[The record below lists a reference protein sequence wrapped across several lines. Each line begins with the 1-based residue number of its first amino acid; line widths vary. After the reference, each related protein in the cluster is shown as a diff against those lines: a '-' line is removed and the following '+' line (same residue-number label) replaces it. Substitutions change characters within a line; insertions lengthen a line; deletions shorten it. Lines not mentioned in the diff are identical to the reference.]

1 MDEHKDAKYNVD
13 EKAQLDEIS
22 LTVKPAENIDHL
34 FGSTGE
40 LVEGGHQDSGL
51 NQKAEQKVNEKEEIG
66 RRSRGRGVNQKSELM
81 RLCEDFL
88 HKFGHIDS
96 DGESAPILL
105 NVAAAQCHVPRRR
118 LYDVINVLEAVNVVR
133 RMARLQYEFKGYDHL
148 PELFIKLATAR
159 ANPGSDD
166 HLIEKTQTASS
177 KRAANS
183 LYVLS
188 RKLLREMLLS
198 DGVLP
203 LSTAAAALLGPGVDL
218 AEGGK
223 GRSQTQITVER
234 RLYDIGS
241 IFCTIGIMSKVQL
254 ADRQPAFQWTYG
266 WKPGDTHL
274 PPVLDAQLRALEP
287 APVLPILSAEAY
299 QAVKPKPHPKRKRPN
314 DSNDTASAPAHPEIN
329 TNPQQYMPM
338 AGWNPHLGPSSMTP
352 LDPSEIE
359 KLAANA
365 MFHPG
370 FLGHMSIPNLQ
381 AACFPMLGPDQKF
394 EEQLGALDPAA
405 IAAILAGQGFDP
417 SAQFPSSGQDA
428 NQHEH
433 EIMKMMQMLP
443 LMMQLPPGMPP
454 YPMPDQNQ
462 QPPHDT
468 AAAGHKQVEG
478 DDDEIDIVK

>member
-1 MDEHKDAKYNVD
+1 MDDKKALSYKED
-13 EKAQLDEIS
+13 ERAQLEEIS
-22 LTVKPAENIDHL
+22 LTVKPAGNIDDL
-34 FGSTGE
+34 FGSKGD
-40 LVEGGHQDSGL
+40 LLEGGQADAQDL
-51 NQKAEQKVNEKEEIG
+51 HMKDEQKPGEKPDVSV
-66 RRSRGRGVNQKSELM
+66 RSRGRSMSQKSELM

-96 DGESAPILL
+96 EGKSAPIFL

-133 RMARLQYEFKGYDHL
+133 RMARLQYEFKGYEHL
-148 PELFIKLATAR
+148 PELFVKLASATP
-159 ANPGSDD
+159 NPGSDD

-198 DGVLP
+198 DGILR
-203 LSTAAAALLGPGVDL
+203 LTTAAAALLGPGVEI
-218 AEGGK
+218 AEAGK
-223 GRSQTQITVER
+223 NRSQTQITVER

-241 IFCTIGIMSKVQL
+241 IFCTIGILAKVHL
-254 ADRQPAFQWTYG
+254 ADRQPAFEWTYG

-287 APVLPILSAEAY
+287 PPVLPELTAEAY
-299 QAVKPKPHPKRKRPN
+299 QAVKPKPHTKRKRPKE
-314 DSNDTASAPAHPEIN
+314 SNDGHPEVN
-329 TNPQQYMPM
+329 VNMNSQQYMPM
-338 AGWNPHLGPSSMTP
+338 AGWNPHLGPASMPP

-359 KLAANA
+359 KLTANA
-365 MFHPG
+365 LFHPSL
-370 FLGHMSIPNLQ
+370 LGHMSIPNLQ

-394 EEQLGALDPAA
+394 EDLSAVDPAA
-405 IAAILAGQGFDP
+405 LAAILAGQGLDP
-417 SAQFPSSGQDA
+417 SGPFPPPGQDI

-454 YPMPDQNQ
+454 YPMPDQAQ
-462 QPPHDT
+462 QPHD
-468 AAAGHKQVEG
+468 AVAGQKQVED

>member
-1 MDEHKDAKYNVD
+1 MDHQKRVKYNID

-34 FGSTGE
+34 FGSKGD
-40 LVEGGHQDSGL
+40 LVQGDETECDLQI
-51 NQKAEQKVNEKEEIG
+51 KAEQNAIGKEDIS
-66 RRSRGRGVNQKSELM
+66 RRSRGRGSNQKSELM

-88 HKFGHIDS
+88 YKFGHINS
-96 DGESAPILL
+96 EGKSAPIFL
-105 NVAAAQCHVPRRR
+105 NFAAAQCHVPRRR

-198 DGVLP
+198 DGVLT
-203 LSTAAAALLGPGVDL
+203 LSTAAAALLDPGIAA

-223 GRSQTQITVER
+223 NRSQTQITVER

-241 IFCTIGIMSKVQL
+241 IFCTIGIMTKVQL

-266 WKPGDTHL
+266 WKPGDAHM

-287 APVLPILSAEAY
+287 APLLPELTAEAY
-299 QAVKPKPHPKRKRPN
+299 QAVKPKPHPKRKRRKE
-314 DSNDTASAPAHPEIN
+314 SNNSEQPEMNINVNHP
-329 TNPQQYMPM
+329 QYMPM
-338 AGWNPHLGPSSMTP
+338 AGWNPHLGPASIPP
-352 LDPSEIE
+352 LDPSEVD
-359 KLAANA
+359 KLTANA

-394 EEQLGALDPAA
+394 DDLGPLDPAT
-405 IAAILAGQGFDP
+405 IAAILAGQGFDTSP
-417 SAQFPSSGQDA
+417 QFPPPGQEI
-428 NQHEH
+428 NHHEH

-454 YPMPDQNQ
+454 YPMPDQPQ
-462 QPPHDT
+462 QPSHG
-468 AAAGHKQVEG
+468 AAAGHRQVEG
-478 DDDEIDIVK
+478 NEDEIDIGK